1 MLINAKYLCFWKNRV
16 QVQRDLAIKKLLKI
30 FLKNILLCL
39 DSQNK
44 ERRRQETHF
53 YASEVGISAVL
64 ARGKVDFGLFWPFR
78 SPADTTRYGQ
88 YGLVQRES
96 KPNWHES
103 SQVSTNLRKKKKKKL
118 KRGIDAWATASDAVS
133 SRVGLGCGTLPAAP
147 VLSRKA
153 STHLKFCLSPKIS
166 IFHTFNFVG
175 VIVFSLL
182 FIS

>member
-1 MLINAKYLCFWKNRV
+1 M
-16 QVQRDLAIKKLLKI
+16 QRDLAIKKLLKI

-44 ERRRQETHF
+44 ERRRQETLF

-103 SQVSTNLRKKKKKKL
+103 SQVSTNLRKKKKKKSSNEAST
-118 KRGIDAWATASDAVS
+118 RGQPRRTPCQAASDS
-133 SRVGLGCGTLPAAP
+133 GAAP
-147 VLSRKA
+147 SQPHPCFLGK
-153 STHLKFCLSPKIS
+153 HQHIL
-166 IFHTFNFVG
+166 NFA
-175 VIVFSLL
+175 
-182 FIS
+182 

>member
-1 MLINAKYLCFWKNRV
+1 MLW
-16 QVQRDLAIKKLLKI
+16 DLAIKKLLKI
-30 FLKNILLCL
+30 FLKNTLICL

-64 ARGKVDFGLFWPFR
+64 ARGKADFGLFRPFR
-78 SPADTTRYGQ
+78 SPADTTQYGRYGP
-88 YGLVQRES
+88 VRREL
-96 KPNWHES
+96 KPNRRES
-103 SQVSTNLRKKKKKKL
+103 SQVNTNLRKKKKKKL
-118 KRGIDAWATASDAVS
+118 RRGTDAWATASDTVS
-133 SRVGLGCGTLPAAP
+133 SRVGLGCSTLPTTSM
-147 VLSRKA
+147 LSRKA

-175 VIVFSLL
+175 VTVFSLL

>member
-1 MLINAKYLCFWKNRV
+1 MLW
-16 QVQRDLAIKKLLKI
+16 DLAIKKLLKI

-53 YASEVGISAVL
+53 YASEVGISTVL
-64 ARGKVDFGLFWPFR
+64 ARGKADFGLFWPFR
-78 SPADTTRYGQ
+78 SPADTTRYGR
-88 YGLVQRES
+88 YGPIQSES
-96 KPNWHES
+96 NPNWHES
-103 SQVSTNLRKKKKKKL
+103 SQVSTNLRKKKWKKL
-118 KRGIDAWATASDAVS
+118 RRGTDAWATASDAVS
-133 SRVGLGCGTLPAAP
+133 GRVGLGCSTLPA
-147 VLSRKA
+147 VSMLSRKA